1 MILLMLAGAAAAAG
15 LADRPADRRTDRT
28 PDRPVVV
35 SSLTT
40 QQLLEYCRGKDDDP
54 TANFCTGYILGE
66 FDALSLSGD
75 ICPLPARASNI
86 EVAAAVRKYLRAR
99 AKKTGTGAPSFV
111 VRDALRDAYPCKRR

>member
-15 LADRPADRRTDRT
+15 LAGHPADRPTDRT
-28 PDRPVVV
+28 RDRPVVV

-40 QQLLEYCRGKDDDP
+40 QQLLEYCRGKDSDP

-66 FDALSLSGD
+66 FDALSLAGD

-111 VRDALRDAYPCKRR
+111 VRDALRDAYPCKAR